1 MKKFLG
7 ILAIA
12 GVLVACNNSS
22 STNETSDST
31 KVDSI
36 PAATTVTDSTKVDSA
51 VNATID
57 TVKKAVDSL
66 KK

>member
-12 GVLVACNNSS
+12 GVLVACNNSG
-22 STNETSDST
+22 E
-31 KVDSI
+31 
-36 PAATTVTDSTKVDSA
+36 ATTSNDTTATDTA
-51 VNATID
+51 VMNTIPPATAD
-57 TVKKAVDSL
+57 TVVTVDTTKKVVDTL